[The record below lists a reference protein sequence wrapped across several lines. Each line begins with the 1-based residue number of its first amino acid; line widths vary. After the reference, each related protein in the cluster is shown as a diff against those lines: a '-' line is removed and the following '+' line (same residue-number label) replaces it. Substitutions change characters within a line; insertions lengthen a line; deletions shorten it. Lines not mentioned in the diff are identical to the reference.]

1 MDFPELFTRDKSGK
15 LRYWSIHV
23 SDQAVITKS
32 HGVVGGKDI
41 STDTVV
47 DYGKN
52 IGKSNETTP
61 FEQACLIA
69 KSLWKKQTEAGYS
82 EDQDNVETKVLP
94 MLANQWTDKHGHI
107 SEPFYVQ
114 PKLDGVRCLIGC
126 TSSGTAMM
134 TRTGKPITVFD
145 HILDD
150 IGNVLNQGEVID
162 GELYAEGLCFEEIT
176 GLCRTEKA
184 VPAHL
189 KIHFYCFDFF
199 SLDNL
204 AEPFE
209 KRFRKLETL
218 FKSFGQQHV
227 HLVETTRVLSKK
239 TVSRWHDTFVE
250 KGYEGIMIRD
260 ANGTYGLNERSNHL
274 LKLKNFQT
282 DEYRVVGAE
291 EATGKDAGTV
301 VWICETSD
309 GKKFNVRPKGSHKQR
324 TTWFEFRDVFTDG
337 TKKLTVQYQNLQE
350 SGIPRFPVGLAI
362 RDYE

>member
-1 MDFPELFTRDKSGK
+1 
-15 LRYWSIHV
+15 
-23 SDQAVITKS
+23 
-32 HGVVGGKDI
+32 
-41 STDTVV
+41 
-47 DYGKN
+47 
-52 IGKSNETTP
+52 
-61 FEQACLIA
+61 
-69 KSLWKKQTEAGYS
+69 
-82 EDQDNVETKVLP
+82 
-94 MLANQWTDKHGHI
+94 
-107 SEPFYVQ
+107 
-114 PKLDGVRCLIGC
+114 
-126 TSSGTAMM
+126 MM

-176 GLCRTEKA
+176 GLCRTEKVVA
-184 VPAHL
+184 AHI

-204 AEPFE
+204 SEPFE

-324 TTWFEFRDVFTDG
+324 TAWLEFRDVSCVVHSVLKVDIIPLPVNLVITFLRLQPEPILGIGEASSIYRRPEGVIIGDG
-337 TKKLTVQYQNLQE
+337 GYFWLEVYSSTRNLIDGFVRYGNKDVSE
-350 SGIPRFPVGLAI
+350 VI
-362 RDYE
+362 